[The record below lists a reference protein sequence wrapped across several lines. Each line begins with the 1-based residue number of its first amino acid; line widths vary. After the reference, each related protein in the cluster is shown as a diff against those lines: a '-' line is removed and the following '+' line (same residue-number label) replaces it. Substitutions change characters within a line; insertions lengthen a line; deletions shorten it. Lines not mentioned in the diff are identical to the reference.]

1 MSIKINKGGDLGK
14 YFYSKDD
21 VIYGPIKLDELLQ
34 RVDENTLVFYN
45 GIDWTKASEL
55 PELKKFIHDTPK
67 PPVIP
72 VEEIL
77 YDAPKSSNKTF
88 LYSIIIV
95 LIILGIIYQI
105 NKKNTNSV
113 EITTDTASTAIDTTA
128 LIANPVTV
136 PVDAYTTI
144 LSVRQLDKEQLDN
157 LTLSD
162 LIIYQNDILARHGY
176 IFESENELS
185 HYKSFNWY
193 NPVNNY
199 LAATSDFS
207 EIEKYNYD
215 GIQLRLNDF
224 SSEIRTLVTNYFQSI
239 SDKTFDATNFFAE
252 KVEYFITKKNTTPWE
267 INDEMKSHYSEFV
280 DSKFTF
286 TQDFEVTYHESISGI
301 NYVSFKGF
309 FEAFRTSKN
318 KKQECVVTIKLGLNK
333 NNKIVYYKED
343 KIENLKF
350 IDINQ

>member
-34 RVDENTLVFYN
+34 RVDENTLVFYD

-55 PELKKFIHDTPK
+55 PELKKFIHETPK

-72 VEEIL
+72 VEEIV
-77 YDAPKSSNKTF
+77 YDAPKSSNKT
-88 LYSIIIV
+88 LIYSIIIV
-95 LIILGIIYQI
+95 LIILGIIYLI

-113 EITTDTASTAIDTTA
+113 EITTDTASTAIDTTT

-144 LSVRQLDKEQLDN
+144 LSVRELDKEQLDN

-176 IFESENELS
+176 IFESENELT
-185 HYKSFNWY
+185 HYKSYNWY

-224 SSEIRTLVTNYFQSI
+224 SSEIRSLVTNYFQSI
-239 SDKTFDATNFFAE
+239 SDKTFDATNFFFA
-252 KVEYFITKKNTTPWE
+252 KHHN
-267 INDEMKSHYSEFV
+267 
-280 DSKFTF
+280 
-286 TQDFEVTYHESISGI
+286 
-301 NYVSFKGF
+301 
-309 FEAFRTSKN
+309 
-318 KKQECVVTIKLGLNK
+318 
-333 NNKIVYYKED
+333 
-343 KIENLKF
+343 
-350 IDINQ
+350 

>member
-1 MSIKINKGGDLGK
+1 MSIKINKGGELGK

-45 GIDWTKASEL
+45 GIDWTKANEL
-55 PELKKFIHDTPK
+55 PELKKFIHDTPR

-77 YDAPKSSNKTF
+77 YDAPKSSNKAF
-88 LYSIIIV
+88 LYLIIIA
-95 LIILGIIYQI
+95 LIILGVIYLI
-105 NKKNTNSV
+105 SKKNTNPV
-113 EITTDTASTAIDTTA
+113 EITADSVSNAIDTTS
-128 LIANPVTV
+128 LIASPVAA

-144 LSVRQLDKEQLDN
+144 LSVRKIGKEQLDN

-176 IFESENELS
+176 IFESEKELT

-215 GIQLRLNDF
+215 GIQLRLNEF
-224 SSEIRTLVTNYFQSI
+224 SSEIRNIVTSYFQSI
-239 SDKTFDATNFFAE
+239 SDQTFDATNFFAE
-252 KVEYFITKKNTTPWE
+252 KVDYFITKKNTTPWE

-286 TQDFEVTYHESISGI
+286 TQDFEITYHESINGV
-301 NYVSFKGF
+301 NYISFKGF

-333 NNKIVYYKED
+333 SNKIVYYKEE

-350 IDINQ
+350 IDIN

>member
-1 MSIKINKGGDLGK
+1 MSIKINKGGELGK

-45 GIDWTKASEL
+45 GIDWTKANEL
-55 PELKKFIHDTPK
+55 PELKKFIHDTPR

-77 YDAPKSSNKTF
+77 YDAPKSSNKAF
-88 LYSIIIV
+88 LYLIIIA
-95 LIILGIIYQI
+95 LIILGVIYLI
-105 NKKNTNSV
+105 SKKNTNPV
-113 EITTDTASTAIDTTA
+113 EITADSVSNAIDTTS
-128 LIANPVTV
+128 LIASPVAA

-144 LSVRQLDKEQLDN
+144 LSVRKIGKEQLDN

-176 IFESENELS
+176 IFESQSEID
-185 HYKSFNWY
+185 HYKANNWY

-199 LAATSDFS
+199 LAATSSFS
-207 EIEKYNYD
+207 DIEKYNFNA
-215 GIQLRLNDF
+215 IQEKLNVF
-224 SSEIRTLVTNYFQSI
+224 STEIRTIVTSYFQSI
-239 SDKTFDATNFFAE
+239 SDKSFNATNFFAE
-252 KVEYFITKKNTTPWE
+252 KVDYFITKKNVTPWD
-267 INDEMKSHYSEFV
+267 INEEMKSHYNEFV

-286 TQDFEVTYHESISGI
+286 AEDFEITYHESIAGT

-309 FEAFRTSKN
+309 FEAFRASKN
-318 KKQECVVTIKLGLNK
+318 KKQECLVTIKIGLNR
-333 NNKIVYYKED
+333 NNKIVYYKEE

-350 IDINQ
+350 TEVAQ